1 MLDEAEIRRQLPY
14 LRRFAR
20 ALCGSQGRGDAQI
33 KKLLEGFRFD
43 VSLLR
48 GEGST
53 RVKLYRALLHCW
65 QTTTD
70 NNALV
75 EYLLLIDKVE
85 GADRAVALLTPRP
98 RQAFLLTF
106 LEDLPRQ
113 EVMQILD
120 VSEHELI
127 KLLVDARREIAQQTA
142 SNVLIIED
150 ETLIAIQLEQIA
162 TDLGHWVQG
171 CARTRREAIEAIQ
184 FGKPDLILSDI
195 QLADGSS
202 GIEAVNDILCQGP
215 TPVVFITAFP
225 ERLLTGHRPEPAYL
239 VNKPFVPDQ
248 IQAAI
253 SQALFFN
260 PRTKTARP
268 LTA

>member
-1 MLDEAEIRRQLPY
+1 MLDEAGIKQQLPY

-20 ALCGSQGRGDAQI
+20 ALCGSQDRGDAQI

-43 VSLLR
+43 VSLFH

-65 QTTTD
+65 LNTTD
-70 NNALV
+70 NDALT
-75 EYLLLIDKVE
+75 EHLLLLDRVA
-85 GADRAVALLTPRP
+85 GADRSIALLTPRP
-98 RQAFLLTF
+98 RQAFLLKYM
-106 LEDLPRQ
+106 EDLTP
-113 EVMQILD
+113 EEIMQILE

-127 KLLVDARREIAQQTA
+127 SLLAHARREIAEQTA

-162 TDLGHWVQG
+162 TNLGHWVQG
-171 CARTRREAIEAIQ
+171 CARTHLEAREAIR

-202 GIEAVNDILCQGP
+202 GIEAVNEILCQGP
-215 TPVVFITAFP
+215 TPVIFITAYP
-225 ERLLTGHRPEPAYL
+225 ERLLTGRRPEPAYL
-239 VNKPFVPDQ
+239 LNKPFVPDQ
-248 IQAAI
+248 VQAVI

-260 PRTKTARP
+260 PRAKASLP
-268 LTA
+268 LAV